1 MHDNFFDIGINLT
14 HESFEFDYKNV
25 LEKAFANNI
34 NKICLTGTSILDSER
49 CLEIAKEFEKNLI
62 TTVGIHPH
70 NADSFDESTKFKIF
84 ELAKSS
90 LVRAIGETGLDFNRN
105 FSSKKNQIKSFIDH
119 IRIANKVNLPLF
131 LHQRD
136 AHKDFINCVSN
147 EEILTKGVVHCFTGS
162 VSELYD
168 YLDHDLYIG
177 ITGWLCDPK
186 RGKDLE
192 QVIPKIPLEKLMIE
206 TDSPYLLPK
215 NIKVKNRRNEPY
227 LLPVI
232 FNKICSLRKE
242 SNEVI
247 QNQIY
252 ENSMNFF
259 NLNE

>member
-1 MHDNFFDIGINLT
+1 MIG
-14 HESFEFDYKNV
+14 S
-25 LEKAFANNI
+25 
-34 NKICLTGTSILDSER
+34 
-49 CLEIAKEFEKNLI
+49 
-62 TTVGIHPH
+62 VGLNQHIIHVSP
-70 NADSFDESTKFKIF
+70 KIF

-90 LVRAIGETGLDFNRN
+90 LVRAIGETGLDFNTN

-136 AHKDFINCVSN
+136 AHKDFINCVSA

-206 TDSPYLLPK
+206 TDCPYLIPK
-215 NIKVKNRRNEPY
+215 NIANKPKNNRNEPQF
-227 LLPVI
+227 LPHIANEVATLMNI
-232 FNKICSLRKE
+232 NLEEFNKQVL
-242 SNEVI
+242 N
-247 QNQIY
+247 
-252 ENSMNFF
+252 NSKSFFGVNFQV
-259 NLNE
+259 